1 MRRGQFL
8 LLASLIL
15 PLTAWSYPLDGYEY
29 TGINRL
35 EAFRLAQEGEIRGR
49 KLHPGALLSLNEV
62 DLRLRENPNLQIPPV
77 DEAFQKQIMS
87 ILGAKAKH
95 YSISILDLTDREYP
109 VYAEHRAGAN
119 FIPGS
124 VGKLL
129 VAMAIFNELARI
141 YPEDTELR
149 AAILRDSMA
158 TADAF
163 INVDSHKVP
172 FWAPGQK
179 RITYRR
185 IRVADEASLWTWMDR
200 MLSPSSNAAA
210 SMVLKQLILL
220 RHFGQAYPVSDSEAD
235 NYFNKTPPKDLSGIL
250 RMALDDGVKA
260 GRLDS
265 EVLRQGGFFTREGKR
280 RVPAGGS
287 RGTTREFLKF
297 LLHLEQGKIVDDFS
311 SQELKR
317 LLYLTRKRI
326 RYASSPALRQAAV
339 YFKSGSL
346 YRCRPEPGFQCAK
359 YKGNKLNLLNSVAII
374 EAPAGAKEGLYYM
387 VVVTSNILR
396 KNAAVEHQSLATFI
410 HRLIQRRHPVDLEN
424 HKR

>member
-1 MRRGQFL
+1 MRTVTLFL
-8 LLASLIL
+8 ILSTL
-15 PLTAWSYPLDGYEY
+15 PLTVWGYPLDGYEY
-29 TGINRL
+29 TGITRL
-35 EAFRLAQEGEIRGR
+35 EAFRLAQSGEIRGR
-49 KLHPGALLSLNEV
+49 KLHPGALLSSDEV
-62 DLRLRENPNLQIPPV
+62 DLRLRDATDLQIPPV
-77 DEAFQKQIMS
+77 DETLQKQIMS
-87 ILGAKAKH
+87 ILGGKARH
-95 YSISILDLTDREYP
+95 YSISILDLTDRNSP
-109 VYAEHRAGAN
+109 AYAEHRAEVN

-129 VAMAIFNELARI
+129 VAMAIFNELARL

-172 FWAPGQK
+172 LWSPGQK
-179 RITYRR
+179 RITYRSVR
-185 IRVADEASLWTWMDR
+185 IGDEASLWTWMDR

-210 SMVLKQLILL
+210 SMVMKQLILL

-235 NYFNKTPPKDLSGIL
+235 TFFRKTPPKDLSAIL
-250 RMALDDGVKA
+250 RLALDDGVKA
-260 GRLDS
+260 GGLDP
-265 EVLRQGGFFTREGKR
+265 ELLRQGGFFTREGKR

-311 SQELKR
+311 SHEIKR

-326 RYASSPALRQAAV
+326 RYASSPALKEAAV

-374 EAPAGAKEGLYYM
+374 EAPAGAKEGLYYL
-387 VVVTSNILR
+387 VVVTSNILY

-410 HRLIQRRHPVDLEN
+410 HRLMQRRHPMGPDN
-424 HKR
+424 PKP